1 MMVTDV
7 AISLSRK
14 RQDKVNGTGRFHI
27 MKNRY
32 GMDGMSFNVKADT
45 STGHFE
51 VSERVEDDE
60 EESTSNSTAPT
71 FNTIDYMDKKELRNK
86 FFELSNV

>member
-51 VSERVEDDE
+51 VSERMEDDE
-60 EESTSNSTAPT
+60 EETTTTSKTPVFDT
-71 FNTIDYMDKKELRNK
+71 VDYMDKKELRNK
-86 FFELSNV
+86 FFELNS